1 MLFFKKDEEKKRIEK
16 SFNAIMNNY
25 KFKEIFLDKLEK
37 EKSIQKM
44 IGKKI
49 RLNRFLTI
57 TEWITHTVILGKF
70 AFYINSIKSPDIS
83 FHIMD
88 YLFIISTS
96 SALVILTWTIFFT
109 MKNLLPTVFCK
120 QSDKKFNLFNFTNE
134 ELNELSL
141 KINSDEMEDLLIYL
155 ENTHTE
161 HTLSNLD
168 FCESPLE
175 IKMNK
180 NKNRTALIENIYRG
194 TEHGK

>member
-16 SFNAIMNNY
+16 SFNAVMNNY

-49 RLNRFLTI
+49 KLNRFLSI
-57 TEWITHTVILGKF
+57 TEWITHTIILGKL

-88 YLFIISTS
+88 YLIITCMVSG
-96 SALVILTWTIFFT
+96 LFILTWSIFFII
-109 MKNLLPTVFCK
+109 KSLLPTVFSK
-120 QSDKKFNLFNFTNE
+120 QSNKNLNLFNFTNE

-194 TEHGK
+194 TENGK